1 MPDNESQKASLR
13 SPPAFN
19 VPPATLWTG
28 LFLCGVFA
36 GLRLG
41 PDAWFPWMLDHLAF
55 STRGFAQALETGPL
69 LAGLAPLV
77 THSFIHVD
85 PLHLLLNLGFLVAFG
100 SFVER
105 SYGMSWYAALFLAA
119 AAAGALT
126 QFAFANQESV
136 MIGASGGV
144 YGLMGAYVPV
154 LSLRRSGSRWRG
166 GLGFVAV
173 ILVLNIVIG
182 PLSAWDDAFGAP
194 IAWQAHIGGF
204 LLGLGA
210 GFALLGWRVR
220 RALRRYDD
228 AKR

>member
-1 MPDNESQKASLR
+1 MSDDESPKVTTR

-19 VPPATLWTG
+19 VPPATLWAV
-28 LFLCGVFA
+28 LFLAGVFA

-41 PDAWFPWMLDHLAF
+41 PKAWSPWMLDHLAF
-55 STRGFAQALETGPL
+55 STRNFAQALDTGPL

-77 THSFIHVD
+77 THSFIHID

-105 SYGMSWYAALFLAA
+105 SYGMAWFIVVFLAA
-119 AAAGALT
+119 AAVGALT
-126 QFAFANQESV
+126 QYAVSSQESV

-154 LSLRRSGSRWRG
+154 LSLLRSGNRWRG
-166 GLGFVAV
+166 GLGFIAV
-173 ILVLNIVIG
+173 ILVLNLVLG
-182 PLSAWDDAFGAP
+182 PLSALGDMFGAP

-204 LLGLGA
+204 VLGLGA
-210 GFALLGWRVR
+210 GFALLGWRR
-220 RALRRYDD
+220 RRIARR
-228 AKR
+228 